1 MRYEEARRD
10 FRLVLDGKLRMTDIR
25 NEYGTRCIDVIA
37 AQEFGDFSIG
47 AVVIWRYLDNE
58 TTVAQ
63 GGQNEML

>member
-1 MRYEEARRD
+1 
-10 FRLVLDGKLRMTDIR
+10 MTDIR